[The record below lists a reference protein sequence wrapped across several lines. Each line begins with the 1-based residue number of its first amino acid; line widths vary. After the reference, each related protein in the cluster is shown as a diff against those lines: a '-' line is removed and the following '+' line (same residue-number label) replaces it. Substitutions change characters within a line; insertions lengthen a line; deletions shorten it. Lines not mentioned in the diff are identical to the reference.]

1 MIKLFLLFI
10 FIFVISCG
18 YPDIDSVP
26 NFNEIKLS
34 PDELIDYCNSNYS
47 NKKNI
52 DECIKDYDIN
62 N

>member
-10 FIFVISCG
+10 TIFLISCG

-47 NKKNI
+47 DKKNI

>member
-47 NKKNI
+47 DKKNI